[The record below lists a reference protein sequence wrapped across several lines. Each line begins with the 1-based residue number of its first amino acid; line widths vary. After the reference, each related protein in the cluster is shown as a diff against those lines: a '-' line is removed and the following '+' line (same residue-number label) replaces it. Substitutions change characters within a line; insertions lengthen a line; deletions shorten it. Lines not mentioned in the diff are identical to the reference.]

1 MGPRAGIGRGAAAVT
16 GDVLHGTLEKA
27 EGDGAAAAAVTGD
40 VTGARGG
47 IGGTDRG

>member
-1 MGPRAGIGRGAAAVT
+1 MGPRAGAGRGAAVT

-27 EGDGAAAAAVTGD
+27 EGDGAAAAVTGD